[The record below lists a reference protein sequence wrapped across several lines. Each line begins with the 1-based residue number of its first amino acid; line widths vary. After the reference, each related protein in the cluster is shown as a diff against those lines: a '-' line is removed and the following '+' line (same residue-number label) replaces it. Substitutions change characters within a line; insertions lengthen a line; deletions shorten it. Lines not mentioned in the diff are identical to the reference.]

1 MKRILIAGFGNVLR
15 GDDGFGPAVIQRLL
29 AAQLPANVETL
40 EAGAA
45 GMNLVTRLM
54 DSFDELIVVDAVRRG
69 GEPGAIYEFEP
80 SASDLDPRPSE
91 RLDPHTA
98 DPAPAMRLAAQLG
111 LLPAK
116 VKIVGCEP
124 LNFDLT
130 LALSP
135 LVRDAVERAV
145 ARIREI
151 ILPEGGRA
159 KVSL

>member
-1 MKRILIAGFGNVLR
+1 MLR
-15 GDDGFGPAVIQRLL
+15 GDDGFGPAVIQRLS
-29 AAQLPANVETL
+29 AKQLPADVETL

-54 DSFDELIVVDAVRRG
+54 DRFDELIVVDAVRRG

-80 SASDLDPRPSE
+80 SASDLKPKPSE

-98 DPAPAMRLAAQLG
+98 DPAPAMRLAAQLA
-111 LLPAK
+111 LLPPT

-124 LNFDLT
+124 LHFDLK

-135 LVRDAVERAV
+135 PVEDAVERAV
-145 ARIREI
+145 ARICEM
-151 ILPEGGRA
+151 ILMHPPRQKGGE
-159 KVSL
+159 SG